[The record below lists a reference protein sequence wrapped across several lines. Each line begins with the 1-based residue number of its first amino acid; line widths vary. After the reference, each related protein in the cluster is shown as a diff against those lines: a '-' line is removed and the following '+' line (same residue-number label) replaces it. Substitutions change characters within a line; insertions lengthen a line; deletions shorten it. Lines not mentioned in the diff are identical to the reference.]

1 MTITVLLFYL
11 CLHQFQQYFRIFPLK
26 IINRYSAMINNELKE
41 ISTQDEGNNKPFASS
56 PRMDDWWSY
65 YPGLKSEGKYELK
78 PFSEYYFNHK

>member
-1 MTITVLLFYL
+1 
-11 CLHQFQQYFRIFPLK
+11 
-26 IINRYSAMINNELKE
+26 MINNELKE